1 MLRPSSDWETI
12 VTSGTNTLVQGTKSD
27 LDACVLALTP
37 FYPTPVVTPNDP
49 IGTALAAI
57 EKGSVILENVSRY
70 TLEEQRQIL
79 SWLDVNGCGV
89 RLIATTTERLYDLV
103 EGGRFID
110 TLYYRLNV
118 IFIDLAADSIFSMLT
133 SFLGG

>member
-1 MLRPSSDWETI
+1 MPRSSSDWEKIIMTRA
-12 VTSGTNTLVQGTKSD
+12 NTLVQGTKSD

-37 FYPTPVVTPNDP
+37 FCPTPVVTPEDP

-57 EKGSVILENVSRY
+57 DKGSVILENVSRF
-70 TLEEQRQIL
+70 TLEEQREIL
-79 SWLDVNGCGV
+79 SWLDLQGCGV

-103 EGGRFID
+103 EGGRFVD

-118 IFIDLAADSIFSMLT
+118 IFIDLASDSVFSMFT
-133 SFLGG
+133 SFFSG